1 MAKRST
7 KPDKKPIRRPRSA
20 YNLFYKHQRSI
31 ILQELSTSTSSS
43 TCEDMNILPKECTTL
58 LLAIDGEPK
67 RRKHRK
73 THGMINLQELT
84 KKIAKRWKE
93 LKPDTKKQYQDLAK
107 QDAARYR
114 EELSTY
120 EMAMSQKDEYSPRP
134 IEEMLKDTGVGI
146 MSRMVSKTHSEKE
159 VHFTCNDVSYF
170 MDILMEVNFAVS
182 ES

>member
-1 MAKRST
+1 
-7 KPDKKPIRRPRSA
+7 
-20 YNLFYKHQRSI
+20 
-31 ILQELSTSTSSS
+31 
-43 TCEDMNILPKECTTL
+43 MNILPKECTTL

-84 KKIAKRWKE
+84 RKIAKRWKE
-93 LKPDTKKQYQDLAK
+93 LKPDMKKQYQDLAK

-120 EMAMSQKDEYSPRP
+120 EIAMSKRDEYSPRP

-146 MSRMVSKTHSEKE
+146 MSKTHSERD

-170 MDILMEVNFAVS
+170 MDILMEDNFAIS
-182 ES
+182 GS